1 MLEVAFDG
9 LVWIVGRIV
18 MDVVTVIHPISRKL
32 DLITQKGRFTSY
44 ATPQSNERNLLQG
57 NILGME
63 SLTRWP

>member
-1 MLEVAFDG
+1 MLEVAFNG

-44 ATPQSNERNLLQG
+44 ATPQSNE
-57 NILGME
+57 
-63 SLTRWP
+63 